1 MRTAAWGGLIGI
13 TGAPTLIDGGSITV
27 PTFREYSAE
36 SKWFP
41 EGHGVDPDIAVVDDP
56 TELAKGRDPQ
66 LERAITEV
74 EQLMKT
80 HPAPVAKRPPAQDR
94 WRP

>member
-1 MRTAAWGGLIGI
+1 
-13 TGAPTLIDGGSITV
+13 
-27 PTFREYSAE
+27 
-36 SKWFP
+36 
-41 EGHGVDPDIAVVDDP
+41 VDDP